1 MRRSHG
7 FVAFSLVASLSLPGI
22 SHAAECVRVI
32 GTESSLPNIT
42 LDPAL
47 QVTTDDSL
55 GVAAIFNK
63 LVKLSDDGLQPVPDL
78 AESWSVSDD
87 GKTWTFKLRPG
98 IKFSDGKPLS
108 AKDVAYSFKRIID
121 PAVGSSAANTLS
133 FLKAENIKAID
144 DLTVEFKTENVVAE
158 LPTFFGIKQ
167 AYVVQDGAKS
177 EDLRVK
183 PIGTGPFTVE
193 TFSPTET
200 RRVLRKNSNYWKPG
214 LPKAECLEISIMLEE
229 VTRTAAIQ
237 SGQADLMLSIGA
249 SSAPI
254 LKADPNIEVMLAP
267 PASYL
272 TIAMWSDTKPFDDV
286 RVRQAV
292 KKAIDRQVLVDTVM
306 LGMAVPGN
314 DSPIPPSW
322 PSAYSPNAPK
332 QDIEGAKKLL
342 AEAGHPNGID
352 IELNTAESGG
362 MLGLAQAVQQMT
374 APAGIRIQLVN
385 NPGDTYWDTVW
396 LKRPFFTSTWQ
407 SRPPGEAL
415 SYLFSSN
422 AKYNEGRWKNPEFD
436 ALIASARTELD
447 DAKRVEL
454 YKKAQTLLAE
464 QGSVIV
470 PFFYQSV
477 YAMRKA
483 CDGFSPPLQ
492 VISPNFETV
501 TCSDR

>member
-1 MRRSHG
+1 
-7 FVAFSLVASLSLPGI
+7 
-22 SHAAECVRVI
+22 
-32 GTESSLPNIT
+32 
-42 LDPAL
+42 
-47 QVTTDDSL
+47 
-55 GVAAIFNK
+55 
-63 LVKLSDDGLQPVPDL
+63 
-78 AESWSVSDD
+78 
-87 GKTWTFKLRPG
+87 
-98 IKFSDGKPLS
+98 
-108 AKDVAYSFKRIID
+108 
-121 PAVGSSAANTLS
+121 
-133 FLKAENIKAID
+133 
-144 DLTVEFKTENVVAE
+144 
-158 LPTFFGIKQ
+158 
-167 AYVVQDGAKS
+167 
-177 EDLRVK
+177 
-183 PIGTGPFTVE
+183 
-193 TFSPTET
+193 
-200 RRVLRKNSNYWKPG
+200 
-214 LPKAECLEISIMLEE
+214 
-229 VTRTAAIQ
+229 
-237 SGQADLMLSIGA
+237 
-249 SSAPI
+249 
-254 LKADPNIEVMLAP
+254 
-267 PASYL
+267 
-272 TIAMWSDTKPFDDV
+272 
-286 RVRQAV
+286 
-292 KKAIDRQVLVDTVM
+292 VM

-322 PSAYSPNAPK
+322 PSAYSPDAPK